1 MKKSKTMKK
10 SKNSIIIK
18 YEHNGFNKPISIDKV
33 DTNTL
38 DVALRVCDISLP
50 LSILD
55 KIIDV
60 IELLE
65 YKGDKTTIND
75 ILKLKR
81 EWK

>member
-65 YKGDKTTIND
+65 CKGDKTTIND